1 MKEYLDLPR
10 FLRSTMSDPR
20 DNENNEPNPSD
31 EIPVE
36 PTRLATDPSDEPV
49 APRSA
54 PVDGDDDDETWTNQ
68 PAKGAAA
75 DGESSDDD
83 LLDDEEEQD
92 AQPVTR
98 KVIQNGRDVLCE
110 ELPSRAAR
118 AKLRLKPHLT
128 CVLGLELSSSG
139 ERFIFDWKGDE
150 PKVAPAGGPLT
161 VNEENSGEA
170 TVVDS
175 IISLTEQNLMAV
187 RSGDLNPQV
196 AMLADKIKVKGKI
209 GPAVYLFN
217 LIAPRFQQ

>member
-1 MKEYLDLPR
+1 MPDQ
-10 FLRSTMSDPR
+10 R
-20 DNENNEPNPSD
+20 DEENQEQTSL
-31 EIPVE
+31 EETSLE

-49 APRSA
+49 SPRSIS
-54 PVDGDDDDETWTNQ
+54 VDGDEDDETWTNQ

-75 DGESSDDD
+75 EVEATDED
-83 LLDDEEEQD
+83 LLDEEDEHD
-92 AQPVTR
+92 TQPVTR

-110 ELPSRAAR
+110 ELPSRASR
-118 AKLRLKPHLT
+118 AKVRLKPHLT
-128 CVLGLELSSSG
+128 CTLGVELSSSG
-139 ERFIFDWKGDE
+139 ERFIFDWTGEE
-150 PKVAPAGGPLT
+150 PTVAPAAGALT
-161 VNEENSGEA
+161 VNAEHPGDA

-196 AMLADKIKVKGKI
+196 AMLGDKIKIKGKI

>member
-1 MKEYLDLPR
+1 MPDQRDDEQQEKGFSDDT
-10 FLRSTMSDPR
+10 ST
-20 DNENNEPNPSD
+20 
-31 EIPVE
+31 E
-36 PTRLATDPSDEPV
+36 PTRLAADPADEP
-49 APRSA
+49 APPRA
-54 PVDGDDDDETWTNQ
+54 TTPDGDDDDETWTNQ
-68 PAKGAAA
+68 PAKGASAA
-75 DGESSDDD
+75 DVEDGEDD
-83 LLDDEEEQD
+83 LLDEEEEHD

-110 ELPSRAAR
+110 ELPNRASR

-128 CVLGLELSSSG
+128 CLLAVELTNSG
-139 ERFIFDWKGDE
+139 EKFIFDWKGDE
-150 PKVAPAGGPLT
+150 PKVAPATSGIT
-161 VNEENSGEA
+161 VVEENPGEA

-196 AMLADKIKVKGKI
+196 AMLGDKIKVKGKI

>member
-1 MKEYLDLPR
+1 MPDQ
-10 FLRSTMSDPR
+10 R
-20 DNENNEPNPSD
+20 DEENQEQTSL
-31 EIPVE
+31 EETSLE

-49 APRSA
+49 SPRSI
-54 PVDGDDDDETWTNQ
+54 PVDGDEDDETWTNQ

-75 DGESSDDD
+75 EVEATDED
-83 LLDDEEEQD
+83 LLDEEDEHD
-92 AQPVTR
+92 TQPVAR

-110 ELPSRAAR
+110 ELPSRASR
-118 AKLRLKPHLT
+118 AKVRLKPHLT
-128 CVLGLELSSSG
+128 CTLGVELSSSG
-139 ERFIFDWKGDE
+139 ERFIFDWTGEE
-150 PKVAPAGGPLT
+150 PAVAPAAGALT
-161 VNEENSGEA
+161 VNAEHPGDA

-196 AMLADKIKVKGKI
+196 AMLGDKIKVKGKI

>member
-1 MKEYLDLPR
+1 MPDRRDDEQQEPI
-10 FLRSTMSDPR
+10 STEEHSL
-20 DNENNEPNPSD
+20 
-31 EIPVE
+31 E
-36 PTRLATDPSDEPV
+36 PTRLATDPSDETR
-49 APRSA
+49 APRSI
-54 PVDGDDDDETWTNQ
+54 PSDGEEDDETWTNQ

-75 DGESSDDD
+75 EAEPSDDD

-92 AQPVTR
+92 VQPVTR

-110 ELPSRAAR
+110 ELPSRASR

-128 CVLGLELSSSG
+128 CTLAVELSSSG
-139 ERFIFDWKGDE
+139 ERFIFDWKGEE
-150 PKVAPAGGPLT
+150 PKVAPAAGALT
-161 VNEENSGEA
+161 VNAENPGEA
-170 TVVDS
+170 TLVDS

>member
-1 MKEYLDLPR
+1 MPDRRDDEQQEHI
-10 FLRSTMSDPR
+10 STEES
-20 DNENNEPNPSD
+20 SL
-31 EIPVE
+31 E
-36 PTRLATDPSDEPV
+36 PTRLATDPSDETP
-49 APRSA
+49 ARRSIPA
-54 PVDGDDDDETWTNQ
+54 EGEDDDETWTNQ
-68 PAKGAAA
+68 PAKGAEA
-75 DGESSDDD
+75 EPSDDD

-92 AQPVTR
+92 VQPVTR

-110 ELPSRAAR
+110 ELPSRASR

-128 CVLGLELSSSG
+128 CTLAVELSSSG
-139 ERFIFDWKGDE
+139 ERFIFDWKGEE
-150 PKVAPAGGPLT
+150 PTVVPAAGALT
-161 VNEENSGEA
+161 VNVENPGEA
-170 TVVDS
+170 TLVDS

>member
-1 MKEYLDLPR
+1 MPDQK
-10 FLRSTMSDPR
+10 
-20 DNENNEPNPSD
+20 DNEQQEQVLSD
-31 EIPVE
+31 DISTE
-36 PTRLATDPSDEPV
+36 PTRLV
-49 APRSA
+49 AD
-54 PVDGDDDDETWTNQ
+54 PVDEQAPPRVSTSDGDEDDETWTNQ
-68 PAKGAAA
+68 PAKGSAASEA
-75 DGESSDDD
+75 EGNDDD
-83 LLDDEEEQD
+83 LLDDEDEQD

-110 ELPSRAAR
+110 ELPNRAAR

-128 CVLGLELSSSG
+128 CLLAVEITSSG
-139 ERFIFDWKGDE
+139 EKFIFDWKGDE
-150 PKVAPAGGPLT
+150 PKVSPATSGITVLT
-161 VNEENSGEA
+161 ENTGDA

>member
-1 MKEYLDLPR
+1 
-10 FLRSTMSDPR
+10 MSDPK
-20 DNENNEPNPSD
+20 DNEQHERTAFEEPSL
-31 EIPVE
+31 E
-36 PTRLATDPSDEPV
+36 PTRLAADPSDEPRP
-49 APRSA
+49 PRA
-54 PVDGDDDDETWTNQ
+54 VPVDVDEDDETWTNQ
-68 PAKGAAA
+68 PAKGAGAEA
-75 DGESSDDD
+75 VDDD
-83 LLDDEEEQD
+83 LLDEEEEHD

-128 CVLGLELSSSG
+128 CMLGLELSSSG
-139 ERFIFDWKGDE
+139 ERFVFDWKGEE
-150 PKVAPAGGPLT
+150 PKVAPANGALT
-161 VNEENSGEA
+161 VNAENPGEA
-170 TVVDS
+170 TLVDS
-175 IISLTEQNLMAV
+175 IISITEQNLMAV

>member
-1 MKEYLDLPR
+1 MPDRRDDEQKEQVFSED
-10 FLRSTMSDPR
+10 TAT
-20 DNENNEPNPSD
+20 
-31 EIPVE
+31 E
-36 PTRLATDPSDEPV
+36 PTRLAADPADEP
-49 APRSA
+49 APPRGSA
-54 PVDGDDDDETWTNQ
+54 HDGDEEDETWTNQ
-68 PAKGAAA
+68 PAKGSAAEA
-75 DGESSDDD
+75 DGGDDD
-83 LLDDEEEQD
+83 LLDEEDEQD
-92 AQPVTR
+92 AQPATR

-110 ELPSRAAR
+110 ELPNRASR

-128 CVLGLELSSSG
+128 CLLAVEITSSG
-139 ERFIFDWKGDE
+139 EKFIFDWKGDE
-150 PKVAPAGGPLT
+150 PKVTPATSGIT
-161 VNEENSGEA
+161 VLAENPGDA

>member
-1 MKEYLDLPR
+1 
-10 FLRSTMSDPR
+10 MSDPR
-20 DNENNEPNPSD
+20 DNEQQEQTSSED
-31 EIPVE
+31 TALE
-36 PTRLATDPSDEPV
+36 PTRLATGPSEEP
-49 APRSA
+49 ALPRSV

-75 DGESSDDD
+75 DAEDGDED
-83 LLDDEEEQD
+83 LLDEEEDQD
-92 AQPVTR
+92 VQPVTR

-110 ELPSRAAR
+110 ELPSRASR
-118 AKLRLKPHLT
+118 AKLRLKPQLT

-139 ERFIFDWKGDE
+139 ERFVFDWKGEE
-150 PKVAPAGGPLT
+150 PKVAPANGALT
-161 VNEENSGEA
+161 VNAENPGDA
-170 TVVDS
+170 TLVDS
-175 IISLTEQNLMAV
+175 IISITEQNLMAV

>member
-1 MKEYLDLPR
+1 
-10 FLRSTMSDPR
+10 
-20 DNENNEPNPSD
+20 
-31 EIPVE
+31 
-36 PTRLATDPSDEPV
+36 LATDPSDEP
-49 APRSA
+49 APPRSV
-54 PVDGDDDDETWTNQ
+54 PVDGDDDEETWTNQ

-75 DGESSDDD
+75 EADAGEDD
-83 LLDDEEEQD
+83 LLDEEEEQD
-92 AQPVTR
+92 VQPVTR

-110 ELPSRAAR
+110 ELPNRAAR

-139 ERFIFDWKGDE
+139 ERFIFDWKGEE
-150 PKVAPAGGPLT
+150 PTVAPAGGPLT
-161 VNEENSGEA
+161 LNAENPGEA
-170 TVVDS
+170 TLVDS